1 MRKLLGG
8 LCVVVFAV
16 VFYNYYRS
24 EASGRVKAQMLRL
37 VDDMELSAGERAE
50 TKRLVETCHV
60 LAFDAALHI
69 NRELGRKFDEKSY
82 YDELFT
88 RMVDQARGDGH
99 AELAQ
104 KLSQQKDLHSL
115 EVTER

>member
-16 VFYNYYRS
+16 VIYNYYRGD
-24 EASGRVKAQMLRL
+24 ASGRVKAEMLRL
-37 VDDMELSAGERAE
+37 VDDMELSAGESAE
-50 TKRLVETCHV
+50 TKRLVEGHHEQV
-60 LAFDAALHI
+60 FDHALHV
-69 NRELGRKFDEKSY
+69 NRELGGKFDEKSY

-88 RMVDQARGDGH
+88 RMVDQARDDGH

-104 KLSQQKDLHSL
+104 KLALQKDDHSL

>member
-16 VFYNYYRS
+16 VFYNFYRGD
-24 EASGRVKAQMLRL
+24 ASGRVKAEMLRL
-37 VDDMELSAGERAE
+37 VDDMELSTGERAE
-50 TKRLVETCHV
+50 IKQLVEAHHDQ
-60 LAFDAALHI
+60 AFDHALHF
-69 NRELGRKFDEKSY
+69 NRERGRKFDEKSY

-88 RMVDQARGDGH
+88 RIVDQARGDGH
-99 AELAQ
+99 AELAD
-104 KLSQQKDLHSL
+104 KLSRQKDNHYL